1 VKKDQIEKSLA
12 KLGEVMTHFGSNTTW
27 NGYETGLTEDEHIAF
42 NELIENM
49 KHYNGWYSEDMVRK
63 SLLQHGSVLTQE
75 NLRDWMSHY
84 EYNSAPKT
92 IAIIMAGNI
101 PLVGFHDFICV
112 LCSGNRVLAK
122 MSSDDN
128 KLLPALAKF
137 MFALNPLL
145 EERVQFSEGK
155 ISDFDAVIATGS
167 DSSSVYFEQYFSSYP
182 HIFRKNRTS
191 IAVLTGKES
200 NDELEKLG
208 MDIFDYYGRGC
219 RNVSHL
225 LLPKG
230 YRIDSFFEG
239 IIKMGDVINNK
250 KYGNN
255 YDYNK
260 AVHLMNQEKLLD
272 NNFVLLKESKEL
284 FSPLSMIHYHFYDSN
299 EEVESYITEN
309 RQKIQCV
316 VGHRGIPFGQ
326 TQCPKLNDYADDV
339 DTMTWLNQLS

>member
-1 VKKDQIEKSLA
+1 VKKNQIEKSLA
-12 KLGEVMTHFGSNTTW
+12 KLGEIMTHFGSNRPW
-27 NGYETGLTEDEHIAF
+27 EGFETGLTEDEHNAF

-49 KHYNGWYSEDMVRK
+49 KHYNGWYSKDMVRK
-63 SLLQHGSVLTQE
+63 SLLQLGTVLTQD
-75 NLRDWMSHY
+75 NLHDWTSHY
-84 EYNSAPKT
+84 EYNTEPKT

-101 PLVGFHDFICV
+101 PLVGFHDFLCV

-128 KLLPALAKF
+128 KLLPALANI
-137 MFALNPLL
+137 MFSFTPEL
-145 EERVQFSEGK
+145 EERVQFAEGK
-155 ISDFDAVIATGS
+155 IVDFDAVIATGS
-167 DSSSVYFEQYFSSYP
+167 DSSAVYFEQYFSSYP

-200 NDELEKLG
+200 KNDLEKLG

-239 IIKMGDVINNK
+239 IVKMGDVINNK

-284 FSPLSMIHYHFYDSN
+284 FSPLGMIHYHFYDSK
-299 EEVESYITEN
+299 EEVESYITGN
-309 RQKIQCV
+309 KQKIQCV
-316 VGHRGIPFGQ
+316 VGHSGIPFGQ

-339 DTMTWLNQLS
+339 DTMTWLSQLS